1 MLLHGLPLQRLRD
14 NHPEW
19 FESSASSS
27 SDPKTATAA
36 GMVRPGRRVLQLAPN
51 LELIAEPIS
60 SEEVR
65 NNAFL

>member
-27 SDPKTATAA
+27 APEAGTKA

>member
-1 MLLHGLPLQRLRD
+1 
-14 NHPEW
+14 
-19 FESSASSS
+19 
-27 SDPKTATAA
+27 
-36 GMVRPGRRVLQLAPN
+36 MVRPGRRVLQLAPN